1 MRDWLPR
8 RALLVVLVTAV
19 ATVMSAVGA
28 DSSSATT
35 TLASWTAP
43 FYNFGDTAYN
53 PKETVLGS
61 SNVASLSQ
69 HSSYLYPT
77 SALGLSNILSVGA
90 TIYSEYDT
98 KDASG
103 HYFEHVTAIKPATGA
118 VRWTSSSPVAT
129 NIDFP
134 DVGQPGP
141 IAIKSGVIY
150 ASAYDHLDAI
160 NASTGAILWSYTPQ
174 APQQSGDLA
183 FQAIANG
190 VVYIRDGSAQ
200 QQIEALNATSGAL
213 LWTYQTPENIQ
224 NAVYAGGVIYLGDGD
239 GSVYAI
245 DTATRTQKWV
255 HYGIGAPFVAFANG
269 VVYELVLT
277 GLGQEPAE
285 LNALKPYNG
294 HLIWTRGASDS
305 YTAPMVIGD
314 GYVFVTDGNRL
325 EAYNLA
331 NQGLLQW
338 SDYGQNPGN
347 CRMVGANGVIY
358 CADPYN
364 NLVAY
369 DAATGQSLWTLN
381 LPGGIKTAPIVV
393 NGCLWLATTQSGRD
407 QLLAYC

>member
-1 MRDWLPR
+1 
-8 RALLVVLVTAV
+8 
-19 ATVMSAVGA
+19 
-28 DSSSATT
+28 
-35 TLASWTAP
+35 LASWTAP

-77 SALGLSNILSVGA
+77 SALGLSNILSVGT

-183 FQAIANG
+183 FQAVANG
-190 VVYIRDGSAQ
+190 VVYIRDGNAQAPCFGHTRRPRTSKTRSMQVVSSTSATVT
-200 QQIEALNATSGAL
+200 EASTPSTRPPVPRSGCTTALARRSSRSQTASSTS
-213 LWTYQTPENIQ
+213 
-224 NAVYAGGVIYLGDGD
+224 
-239 GSVYAI
+239 S
-245 DTATRTQKWV
+245 
-255 HYGIGAPFVAFANG
+255 F
-269 VVYELVLT
+269 
-277 GLGQEPAE
+277 
-285 LNALKPYNG
+285 
-294 HLIWTRGASDS
+294 
-305 YTAPMVIGD
+305 
-314 GYVFVTDGNRL
+314 
-325 EAYNLA
+325 
-331 NQGLLQW
+331 
-338 SDYGQNPGN
+338 
-347 CRMVGANGVIY
+347 
-358 CADPYN
+358 
-364 NLVAY
+364 
-369 DAATGQSLWTLN
+369 
-381 LPGGIKTAPIVV
+381 
-393 NGCLWLATTQSGRD
+393 
-407 QLLAYC
+407 